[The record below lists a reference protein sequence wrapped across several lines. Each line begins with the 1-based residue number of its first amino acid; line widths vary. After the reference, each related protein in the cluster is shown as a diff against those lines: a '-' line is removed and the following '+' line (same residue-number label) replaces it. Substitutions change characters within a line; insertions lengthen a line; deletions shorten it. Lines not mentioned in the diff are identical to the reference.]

1 MLDLATVTADAFR
14 PHIDSTFAVVVGS
27 NETLE
32 LTLVETTEFPGA
44 REGVRRGFSLMF
56 GGGSPARILHQATY
70 AFRHAALGEFE
81 IFIVPRQPVG
91 GVPRYEATFN

>member
-1 MLDLATVTADAFR
+1 VTGVQTCAL
-14 PHIDSTFAVVVGS
+14 PIS
-27 NETLE
+27 
-32 LTLVETTEFPGA
+32 LVETTEFPVV

-56 GGGSPARILHQATY
+56 GGGSPARILPQAMY
-70 AFRHAALGEFE
+70 SFHHEAFGEFE